1 MDCVV
6 QMPSH
11 LFASLYRAAKREA
24 SKQVFSLQREY
35 MGMSSQKLK
44 SLLQTY
50 TFFLCPVKH
59 QDPPS
64 IPARHPEIFLVKVA
78 SPPLSVFLPL
88 SYFSP
93 HPPCIHTLSV
103 HLPIH
108 IPVYPSTVPHHLF
121 STILAVEQYFFKA
134 DRSILCFFVLIQ
146 IRSF

>member
-35 MGMSSQKLK
+35 IGMSSQKLE

-64 IPARHPEIFLVKVA
+64 IPAQHPDLPCQGYVPSSFC
-78 SPPLSVFLPL
+78 LSSFVLFLPTPTM
-88 SYFSP
+88 YT
-93 HPPCIHTLSV
+93 HTIRPSTYTYL
-103 HLPIH
+103 
-108 IPVYPSTVPHHLF
+108 STVPHHLF

-134 DRSILCFFVLIQ
+134 DCSILCFFVLIQ
-146 IRSF
+146 IRGF